1 MAKLKDHIR
10 EILKL
15 SRKINYL
22 GLERDMS
29 SPVEEKRTMLVEL
42 LEVLIRQ
49 LNWGKEAKFKT
60 TMFRKANR
68 GVLV

>member
-1 MAKLKDHIR
+1 M
-10 EILKL
+10 
-15 SRKINYL
+15 

-68 GVLV
+68 GVFV

>member
-1 MAKLKDHIR
+1 MACQVQLKRR
-10 EILKL
+10 ELCWSK
-15 SRKINYL
+15 
-22 GLERDMS
+22 
-29 SPVEEKRTMLVEL
+29 L

-68 GVLV
+68 GVFV

>member
-1 MAKLKDHIR
+1 MDQLTTPNINS
-10 EILKL
+10 KL

-68 GVLV
+68 GVFV